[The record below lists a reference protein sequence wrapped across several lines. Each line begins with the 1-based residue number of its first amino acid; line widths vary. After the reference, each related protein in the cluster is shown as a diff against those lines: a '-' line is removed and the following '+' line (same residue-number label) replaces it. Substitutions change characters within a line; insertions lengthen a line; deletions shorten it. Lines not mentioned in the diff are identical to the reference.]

1 LHGVPRQGR
10 IDPILFEVIAL
21 TLTRRFRLR
30 TQDRA
35 VFDALRYLECAPDI
49 DGAVLQDVVISIEP
63 FRGRL
68 RIVTDG
74 TVIKEV
80 INAQE
85 ATEVLHKYL
94 FAASIGERPSA
105 SVLHCACLRR
115 NGRRVLLVG
124 PKEAGKSTLALG
136 LIQAGYELEGDEH
149 VFIERSDVVAR
160 PRGCRVREGSLA
172 LLPEMADAIAQAP
185 YYLDLASER
194 IFNVDP
200 RTLGSSWRIERGK
213 ADAVFALTPNHGGY
227 SSVRPM
233 GPSALVQ
240 FLIPETGWRDSD
252 RGISIANLAV
262 LASQTKAFDLSLGD
276 HPTAIRCIELA
287 ANC

>member
-1 LHGVPRQGR
+1 M
-10 IDPILFEVIAL
+10 
-21 TLTRRFRLR
+21 
-30 TQDRA
+30 
-35 VFDALRYLECAPDI
+35 LRYLECAPDI
-49 DGAVLQDVVISIEP
+49 DGAVFEDVVISIEP

-68 RIVTDG
+68 RIVADG
-74 TVIKEV
+74 MLIKEV
-80 INAQE
+80 IDASE
-85 ATEVLHKYL
+85 ATEALHKYL

-124 PKEAGKSTLALG
+124 SKGAGKSTLALR
-136 LIQAGYELEGDEH
+136 LIQTGYDLEGDEH
-149 VFIERSDVVAR
+149 VFIERSEVIAR

-172 LLPEMADAIAQAP
+172 LLPGMADAIVQAP

-240 FLIPETGWRDSD
+240 FLIPETGWRDTD
-252 RGISIANLAV
+252 RGISIANLAT
-262 LASQTKAFDLSLGD
+262 LASTAKAFDLSLGD

-287 ANC
+287 TDS